1 MWAHRYSA
9 RAWPWWPL
17 WPHEGANKYLAASL
31 DGQFTR
37 ECVWLGPFKAC
48 VSFRVQKWKGVWA
61 SVKLAAS
68 STSNQG
74 SVVVSDI
81 LGCWSWA
88 SRGTKVTRGGNFLR
102 QLRHQISG
110 DVSPCRKHRLNKHT
124 HFRWGPLIPALSSAF
139 CLSKKNRAPGLKK

>member
-48 VSFRVQKWKGVWA
+48 VSFRVQKWKGVWSWQRHPPA
-61 SVKLAAS
+61 IKGLLWFLIFWGVEAEHHVELRSHVEE
-68 STSNQG
+68 TFYG
-74 SVVVSDI
+74 SWDTRFQATYRRVEDTGWINTHISD
-81 LGCWSWA
+81 GDRW
-88 SRGTKVTRGGNFLR
+88 F
-102 QLRHQISG
+102 QLCPLHF
-110 DVSPCRKHRLNKHT
+110 VSP
-124 HFRWGPLIPALSSAF
+124 
-139 CLSKKNRAPGLKK
+139 KKIEHQV